1 MGSTISIIT
10 KKGANDEKD
19 IMNWEGCQGAYSADS
34 GKVRG
39 KERSKLKTYRVSL
52 RFDLSLVW

>member
-1 MGSTISIIT
+1 VGSTISIIT

-34 GKVRG
+34 DKVRG
-39 KERSKLKTYRVSL
+39 KEEIKTKNLSYQSKT
-52 RFDLSLVW
+52 